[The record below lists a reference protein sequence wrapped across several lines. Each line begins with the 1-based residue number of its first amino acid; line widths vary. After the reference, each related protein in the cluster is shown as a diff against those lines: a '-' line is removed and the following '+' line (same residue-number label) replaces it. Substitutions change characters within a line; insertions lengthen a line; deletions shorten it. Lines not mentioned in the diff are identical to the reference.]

1 MWKDEEAAL
10 RWTSGLGNPRSS
22 RPHDRAPPAHRAGRR
37 LSTGRGACLRATL
50 GPRIH
55 LREGR
60 AEEPP
65 PRTRSS
71 WHPAHGRTRRNAR
84 QSPRPSCSLASGGD
98 TGRVQQAGHAAHGPP
113 RAHAGPSGAWGPWPP
128 SRTPPVRCRVPSWRR
143 GPGPVSS
150 RGGRG
155 RAPAVT
161 GRPDPQPA
169 AGPSGG
175 AQGGLEPRAGPEP
188 RGAEGWA
195 LSHRKGRGRLSPAAI
210 PRPDSEERVP
220 PAEAAC
226 LASCL
231 GGGAAGGSSAPL
243 LTRGTGPRGG
253 LTGCSCPRGRASWR
267 LCPAGSHSSA
277 NHAGW
282 GEDSPS

>member
-1 MWKDEEAAL
+1 MRDGLRSPHPGHGPAGTQPTAAL
-10 RWTSGLGNPRSS
+10 GATPARVPGPAAAWPRAWTRAEFS
-22 RPHDRAPPAHRAGRR
+22 RPGTP
-37 LSTGRGACLRATL
+37 LTV
-50 GPRIH
+50 
-55 LREGR
+55 
-60 AEEPP
+60 
-65 PRTRSS
+65 
-71 WHPAHGRTRRNAR
+71 HPAPT
-84 QSPRPSCSLASGGD
+84 P
-98 TGRVQQAGHAAHGPP
+98 GPL
-113 RAHAGPSGAWGPWPP
+113 GAWGPRPP

-150 RGGRG
+150 RGGWG

-243 LTRGTGPRGG
+243 LTQGTGPRDG